1 MLLLLGFGFLAH
13 MMWGHSTHTFTTGI
27 GLVYLMLLLN
37 LWLLTFSLCSSLF
50 QFVPICSN
58 LFQFV
63 PICSNLFQFVPVY
76 GSITSLFRFWID
88 DFPYSNLFDTNP
100 DTYYAF
106 FLPFALLLT
115 LIVQN
120 IFVAIIINAFSMIH
134 AESKQEHW
142 KHDLPGLT
150 FEARKRCGL
159 GYLHCRL
166 RCRGC
171 VWWHSCR
178 HVCCCCARH
187 CSCEISRDLGQ
198 SKWALDDLLDKNNNY
213 QIAKDLL
220 GQSAFHRHLV
230 WAREF
235 EFYHIMAI
243 SARHCRRTTM
253 SGGTIPSLYEY
264 FRRAYQEHP
273 TDEACYMR

>member
-1 MLLLLGFGFLAH
+1 VGPFDPHVYDRYWFSVLDVAAESVVADFFSLFL
-13 MMWGHSTHTFTTGI
+13 F
-27 GLVYLMLLLN
+27 VP
-37 LWLLTFSLCSSLF
+37 LCSSLF
-50 QFVPICSN
+50 LFVPLCSN